1 MNIFLNAY
9 IYWQRK
15 PLGSLDTLEVL
26 PKVLGKVPP
35 DAVDVGAAIAG
46 VIVFHQEGG
55 TL

>member
-26 PKVLGKVPP
+26 SKVLGKVPP
-35 DAVDVGAAIAG
+35 DAVDVSAAIAG
-46 VIVFHQEGG
+46 IVMFQ
-55 TL
+55 